1 MARMR
6 RLAGV
11 AAKGRRSGGK
21 RSTASRRLQTISKST
36 AQIVMDAASLLDA
49 EVAAGIVAA
58 KKVQRSLQKHRRLPA
73 SELKQAVGKF
83 QSDAH
88 ELVNILHDQITRAS
102 SKQNTALAKRFA
114 QNAGDVVDLAVEL
127 VNMGTELAAQLSLPV
142 AKRNAAS
149 HSTKR
154 K

>member
-1 MARMR
+1 
-6 RLAGV
+6 
-11 AAKGRRSGGK
+11 
-21 RSTASRRLQTISKST
+21 
-36 AQIVMDAASLLDA
+36 MDAASLLDA

-58 KKVQRSLQKHRRLPA
+58 KKVQQSLQKHRRLPA

-88 ELVNILHDQITRAS
+88 ELVNILHAQIAHVS
-102 SKQNTALAKRFA
+102 SKRNTALAKRFA